1 MSELQRGAPAAAP
14 VAARNLLTHCGLRA
28 AKQLLC
34 EMAEWKGDGGVGE
47 LATPRPRNMGTPL
60 CSPVAAQDRAP
71 LGDLM
76 RYSLAVLA
84 ASYVFVRLASA

>member
-47 LATPRPRNMGTPL
+47 LATARPRNIPF